1 MPWQCSCRLSVA
13 LYPYCRNT
21 LVWLVWKLHRPPQT
35 WWSSGRTSLWP
46 WERFPHMGGWT
57 LWMLWS
63 SELFAVTKYFKSIG
77 RLSHDAA
84 LFTGRRRTSES
95 GLLLSGVLF
104 NKQSSF
110 YPQHVRIRLL
120 CCLSVNSRSDCFWG
134 HQRAEHQ
141 WNLDFGEW
149 VTGAVDILA
158 GLLGKLRVSST
169 KWWKPCFPLSLQW
182 CLAVQIVL
190 ALVLPALELQKKI
203 ESFFFKN
210 HFSTFHSQAFGILLF
225 KNVLFFQALRTLI
238 CMCENKAFCHFSERT
253 L

>member
-1 MPWQCSCRLSVA
+1 MSIVCSFVTILQKHSCVMCLEASSA
-13 LYPYCRNT
+13 
-21 LVWLVWKLHRPPQT
+21 PQT
-35 WWSSGRTSLWP
+35 WWSSGRTSLSP
-46 WERFPHMGGWT
+46 WERLHHVGGWI

-63 SELFAVTKYFKSIG
+63 SELFAVTKYFRSIG
-77 RLSHDAA
+77 RLTWCSTLDWEAGDAHSSQDFCCRGFY
-84 LFTGRRRTSES
+84 LTNNPHFTPN
-95 GLLLSGVLF
+95 VM
-104 NKQSSF
+104 
-110 YPQHVRIRLL
+110 IRLL

-190 ALVLPALELQKKI
+190 ALVLPALELHFQKKMKV
-203 ESFFFKN
+203 FFF
-210 HFSTFHSQAFGILLF
+210 F
-225 KNVLFFQALRTLI
+225 
-238 CMCENKAFCHFSERT
+238 
-253 L
+253 